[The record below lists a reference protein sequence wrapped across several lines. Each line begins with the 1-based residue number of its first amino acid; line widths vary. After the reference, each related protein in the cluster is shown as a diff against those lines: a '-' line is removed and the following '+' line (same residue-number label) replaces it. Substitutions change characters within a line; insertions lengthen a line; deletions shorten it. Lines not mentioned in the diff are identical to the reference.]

1 MTLIV
6 GATGMLGLEICRQL
20 RGAGRPVRVLVRST
34 SDPAKRA
41 ELARLGAEL
50 VEGDLKDP
58 ASIRRACADVRA
70 VVSTASSTL
79 SRQAGDSIQ
88 SVDEQG
94 QLTLVD
100 AAKQAGV
107 EHFVFVSFRDNPQIR
122 FPLTEAKRAIERR
135 LKDSGMAYTILQ
147 ASYFMEVWLSPALG
161 FDYASG
167 KVTIYGDGD
176 NKVSWVSYRDVAR
189 FAAAVLEEPKAR
201 NRVFDIGGPQALS
214 PREVVRTFEVAGAPP
229 IAAEN
234 VPESQLR
241 VQLDGADD
249 PLQKSFA
256 GLMLQYAR
264 GDAMDMSRTLG
275 LLPVQ
280 LTSVRDYA
288 IAALSAVMKSA

>member
-20 RGAGRPVRVLVRST
+20 REAGRPVRALVRST
-34 SDPAKRA
+34 SDAGKRA
-41 ELARLGAEL
+41 ELVRLGAEL

-58 ASIRRACADVRA
+58 SSIQRACAGIGA

-79 SRQAGDSIQ
+79 SRQAGDSIHT
-88 SVDEQG
+88 VDEQG

-107 EHFVFVSFRDNPQIR
+107 EHFVFVSFRDQPQIR

-135 LKDSGMAYTILQ
+135 LKDSGMAHTILQ

-167 KVTIYGDGD
+167 KVTIYGEGD
-176 NKVSWVSYRDVAR
+176 NKVSWVSFRDVAR
-189 FAAAVLEEPKAR
+189 FAAAVLDEPKAR

-214 PREVVRTFEVAGAPP
+214 PRDVVRTFEAAGAPP
-229 IAAEN
+229 ITVQN
-234 VPESQLR
+234 VPEAQLR
-241 VQLDGADD
+241 TQLDAADD

-288 IAALSAVMKSA
+288 TAALSAVVRSA